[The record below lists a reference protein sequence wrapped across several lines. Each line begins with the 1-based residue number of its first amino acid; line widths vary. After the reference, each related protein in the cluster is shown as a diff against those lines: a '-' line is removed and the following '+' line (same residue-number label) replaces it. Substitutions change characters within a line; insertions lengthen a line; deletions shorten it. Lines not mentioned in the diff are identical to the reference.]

1 MLPLCEWN
9 GLLVNVGFSK
19 VMVVAIENTK
29 SHHVIYILLSRGGN
43 CNLRLFKYKDF
54 NIGMKKINVGSI
66 VF

>member
-29 SHHVIYILLSRGGN
+29 SHHVIYFTIKRRKLQSSPFQIQRFQHRYEEN
-43 CNLRLFKYKDF
+43 
-54 NIGMKKINVGSI
+54 
-66 VF
+66 